1 MAGRAVLPGRLR
13 RRLTIAFV
21 LVAGVSAG
29 LLAGGTGLLLRQSWL
44 DASLREAAADAR
56 YQLVLAG
63 QFLPLTEQRS
73 TELLTSF
80 EASGRHVLLVDGPA
94 RASHPAYAPVLSTR
108 LRAVV
113 ADGRLGYQR
122 SAPTERPRLLVIGGR
137 IPGSTAELYV
147 LTVEDDVATDL
158 GQLRTALV
166 AGWVFVVL
174 LAAAVGHA
182 LARRTLE
189 PVGRASRAARALT
202 EGLLATR
209 LPVRGRDE
217 FSVWAT
223 TFNEMAEAL
232 ESKIAA
238 LSAAQA
244 RERRFTADVAHELRT
259 PVTALVAAASLL
271 REHLDELP
279 DDARPAAR
287 LLVGDV
293 VRLRRLVEDLMEISR
308 LDAGREQV
316 AVGPVDALALLHGV
330 VAARGWSP
338 RVRVTGD
345 PVTVRTDRRRLER
358 VLANLVANA
367 VEHGGGEITASV
379 AGAGR
384 LVVFEVTDQGPA
396 SRPSTCPA
404 CSTGSTRSTGP
415 DPLRAVGSGWP
426 SRGSTPSCSAA
437 RWACAAIRARA
448 PGSGWSCPLTA
459 PPVRT
464 VTCRARTTAPTRDGL
479 GLPLARRAVWDEPP
493 GRAGRTG
500 AGRGAPAR
508 RLRHS
513 PLR

>member
-1 MAGRAVLPGRLR
+1 MAGRGVSPGRLR

-29 LLAGGTGLLLRQSWL
+29 LLAGGTGLLLRQSWW
-44 DASLREAAADAR
+44 DASLHQAAADAR

-80 EASGRHVLLVDGPA
+80 EGSARHVVLVDGSTRP
-94 RASHPAYAPVLSTR
+94 SHPGYAPTLGGQ
-108 LRAVV
+108 LRTAV
-113 ADGRLGYQR
+113 AAGHLGYQR
-122 SAPTERPRLLVIGGR
+122 SAPAHRPRLLVVGGR

-147 LTVEDDVATDL
+147 LTDEDDVAADL
-158 GQLRTALV
+158 DQLRTALL
-166 AGWVFVVL
+166 AGWVLVVL
-174 LAAAVGHA
+174 LAAGVGHA

-217 FSVWAT
+217 FSDWAAS
-223 TFNEMAEAL
+223 FNEMAEAL

-271 REHLDELP
+271 GEHLDRLP

-308 LDAGREQV
+308 LDAGQERPSIE
-316 AVGPVDALALLHGV
+316 PVDAPALLRGI
-330 VAARGWSP
+330 VAARGWTR
-338 RVRVTGD
+338 RVLVSGD
-345 PVTVRTDRRRLER
+345 PVTVRTDARRLER

-367 VEHGGGEITASV
+367 VEHGGGAITATV
-379 AGAGR
+379 TGAGP
-384 LVVFEVTDQGPA
+384 LVVFEVTDEGPGI
-396 SRPSTCPA
+396 PA
-404 CSTGSTRSTGP
+404 EHLPRVF
-415 DPLRAVGSGWP
+415 DRFHKVDP
-426 SRGSTPSCSAA
+426 SRS
-437 RWACAAIRARA
+437 A
-448 PGSGWSCPLTA
+448 PGSGLGLAIAREHATLLGGALSVRSAPDAGARFRLELPAGGPQVGDSAHLPEAGAAGNGHPTGTA
-459 PPVRT
+459 P
-464 VTCRARTTAPTRDGL
+464 G
-479 GLPLARRAVWDEPP
+479 
-493 GRAGRTG
+493 G
-500 AGRGAPAR
+500 AG
-508 RLRHS
+508 
-513 PLR
+513 

>member
-1 MAGRAVLPGRLR
+1 MAGRAVPPGRLR

-44 DASLREAAADAR
+44 DASLHQAAADAR

-63 QFLPLTEQRS
+63 QFLPLTDQRS

-80 EASGRHVLLVDGPA
+80 EGSGRHVVLVDGPA
-94 RASHPAYAPVLSTR
+94 RPSHPSYAPTLGSQ
-108 LRAVV
+108 LRATV
-113 ADGRLGYQR
+113 ADGQLGYQR
-122 SAPTERPRLLVIGGR
+122 SAPAERPRLLVVGGR

-147 LTVEDDVATDL
+147 ITVEDDIAADL
-158 GQLRTALV
+158 GQLRTALL
-166 AGWVFVVL
+166 AGWVLVVL
-174 LAAAVGHA
+174 LAAGVGHL

-217 FSVWAT
+217 FSVWAAS
-223 TFNEMAEAL
+223 FNEMAEAL

-271 REHLDELP
+271 REHLDQLP
-279 DDARPAAR
+279 GDARPAAR

-308 LDAGREQV
+308 LDAGRERLSV
-316 AVGPVDALALLHGV
+316 EPVDAPTLLRGI
-330 VAARGWSP
+330 VAARGWSE
-338 RVRVTGD
+338 RVLVTGE
-345 PVTVRTDRRRLER
+345 PLALRTDPRRLER

-367 VEHGGGEITASV
+367 VEHGGGEIRATV
-379 AGAGR
+379 TGDGPV
-384 LVVFEVTDQGPA
+384 VVFEVTDQGPGIPPEHLP
-396 SRPSTCPA
+396 RLFD
-404 CSTGSTRSTGP
+404 RFHKV
-415 DPLRAVGSGWP
+415 DP
-426 SRGSTPSCSAA
+426 SRS
-437 RWACAAIRARA
+437 A
-448 PGSGWSCPLTA
+448 PGSGLGLAIAREHAALLGGVLTA
-459 PPVRT
+459 HS
-464 VTCRARTTAPTRDGL
+464 
-479 GLPLARRAVWDEPP
+479 EP
-493 GRAGRTG
+493 G
-500 AGRGAPAR
+500 AGSRFRLELPAPGPAQPHDGTPRPVEHPDDRAPAR
-508 RLRHS
+508 PPGGGRTARTAPS
-513 PLR
+513 GGAG